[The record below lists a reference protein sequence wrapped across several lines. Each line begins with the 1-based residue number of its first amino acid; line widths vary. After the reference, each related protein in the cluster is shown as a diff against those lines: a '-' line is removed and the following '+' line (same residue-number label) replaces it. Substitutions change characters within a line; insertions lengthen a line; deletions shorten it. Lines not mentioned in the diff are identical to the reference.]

1 MGWDPT
7 RVSRRQ
13 RFDDPRDASKK
24 ISGAWIGLCAS
35 GDCQLL
41 VGFGHHTA
49 CFIAKTGTRSK
60 CPPSSLAFTHDCHP
74 VRYLNPR
81 FGLKGPLGRV
91 LAFLVHGA
99 HCSSPLVAKV
109 DHRRRLNITLK
120 ALCSTTSPLPRF
132 EVAVACCCPADMRR
146 RRHEGDFE
154 AGAGEARLLVVTMAW
169 ASQMATPSPAGLRKP
184 KTASGLPFVLSH
196 PKPPPFSCRSISIS
210 QINQP

>member
-1 MGWDPT
+1 MKLKSLSHPCSHRPIVNAPPEDLLGWDPT

-99 HCSSPLVAKV
+99 HCSSPLVAEV
-109 DHRRRLNITLK
+109 DSQ
-120 ALCSTTSPLPRF
+120 A
-132 EVAVACCCPADMRR
+132 PAKY
-146 RRHEGDFE
+146 H
-154 AGAGEARLLVVTMAW
+154 
-169 ASQMATPSPAGLRKP
+169 SQGIMQYD
-184 KTASGLPFVLSH
+184 
-196 PKPPPFSCRSISIS
+196 KPPSQVRSGSS
-210 QINQP
+210 LLLPG